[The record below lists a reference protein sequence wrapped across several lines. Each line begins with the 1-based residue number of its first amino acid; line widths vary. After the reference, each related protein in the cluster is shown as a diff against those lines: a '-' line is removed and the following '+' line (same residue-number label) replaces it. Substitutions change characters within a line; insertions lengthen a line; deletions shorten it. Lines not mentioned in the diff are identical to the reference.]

1 MRRSGIYKMRF
12 GPASDLIERR
22 MLQKVLTLA
31 DMEAM
36 SEKRMSHVAHAYLSG
51 GAGDE
56 ITLRAN
62 KEQWSRI
69 RLNPNILVDV
79 SKIDLTTE
87 ILGQPLDMPMLL
99 APAAIHRLWHRKCEM
114 AVVAGAN
121 QGKISVVTSTFAT
134 ESVENICRAATQP
147 VWFQLYTRPEREFNQ
162 SLIQRAEAAGCK
174 AIAITVDTPTI
185 GIRNREERA
194 YFRMPPNF
202 NLPNVNIGP
211 AIHRRA
217 PDHAFSLV
225 PNATLTWKEIEWMC
239 SIAKTPVWLK
249 GVVNPEDALRTVDV
263 GAAGI
268 IVSNHGARNLDTLPS
283 TADALPRIV
292 EKLQGRLPLMV
303 DGGIRRGTDILK
315 ALAMGAK
322 AVLIGRPYLHG
333 LAAAGTDGVA
343 RVISILRNELKSAM
357 ALTGRRSIAEI
368 DGTVLWH
375 EQGSHSKGW

>member
-1 MRRSGIYKMRF
+1 MRF
-12 GPASDLIERR
+12 GAISDALERR
-22 MLQKVLTLA
+22 MLQKVRTLA
-31 DMEAM
+31 DMEAL
-36 SEKRMSHVAHAYLSG
+36 SEKRMTPIAHAYLTG

-62 KEQWSRI
+62 SEQWGRI

-79 SKIDLTTE
+79 SEIDLTTE
-87 ILGQPLDMPMLL
+87 ILSESLDVPILL
-99 APAAIHRLWHRKCEM
+99 APAAIHRLWHRKGEM

-121 QGKISVVTSTFAT
+121 QGKVSLITSTFAT
-134 ESVENICRAATQP
+134 EAVEDICRAATQP
-147 VWFQLYTRPEREFNQ
+147 VWFQLYTRPDRTFNQ
-162 SLIQRAEAAGCK
+162 SLIQRAEAAGCR
-174 AIAITVDTPTI
+174 AIAITVDTPSI

-202 NLPNVNIGP
+202 VLPNINIG
-211 AIHRRA
+211 AEVHRRA

-225 PNATLTWKEIEWMC
+225 PNAKLTWKEIEWMC

-249 GVVNPEDALRTVDV
+249 GVINPEDALRALDT

-268 IVSNHGARNLDTLPS
+268 IVSNHGARNLDTFPA
-283 TADALPRIV
+283 TADALPRIA

-333 LAAAGTDGVA
+333 VAAAGAHGVA
-343 RVISILRNELKSAM
+343 RVIGILRSELKSAM
-357 ALTGRRSIAEI
+357 ALTGRTTIAQI
-368 DGTVLWH
+368 DPSVLW
-375 EQGSHSKGW
+375 K

>member
-1 MRRSGIYKMRF
+1 MRRRRLYKMRF
-12 GPASDLIERR
+12 GAISDAFERR
-22 MLQKVLTLA
+22 RLQKVLTLA
-31 DMEAM
+31 DMEAL
-36 SEKRMSHVAHAYLSG
+36 SQKRMSHIAYAYVSG

-62 KEQWSRI
+62 SEQWARI
-69 RLNPNILVDV
+69 RLNPNILIDV
-79 SKIDLTTE
+79 SEIDLTAE
-87 ILGQPLDMPMLL
+87 ILGQPLDVPILL
-99 APAAIHRLWHRKCEM
+99 APAAIHRLWHRKGEM

-121 QGKISVVTSTFAT
+121 QGKVSLVTSTFAT

-147 VWFQLYTRPEREFNQ
+147 VWFQLYTRPDRTFNQ

-194 YFRMPPNF
+194 YFRMPPHF
-202 NLPNVNIGP
+202 VLPNINIG
-211 AIHRRA
+211 AEIHRRA

-225 PNATLTWKEIEWMC
+225 PNAKLTWKEIEWMC

-249 GVVNPEDALRTVDV
+249 GVINPEDALRAVDT

-283 TADALPRIV
+283 TAEALPRIA
-292 EKLQGRLPLMV
+292 EKLQGKIPLIV

-333 LAAAGTDGVA
+333 VAAAGADGVS
-343 RVISILRNELKSAM
+343 RVIGILRAELRSAM
-357 ALTGRRSIAEI
+357 ALTGKTKIAQI
-368 DGTVLWH
+368 DPSVLW
-375 EQGSHSKGW
+375 KP

>member
-1 MRRSGIYKMRF
+1 MRRPRIYKRRF
-12 GPASDLIERR
+12 GALSDVLERR

-36 SEKRMSHVAHAYLSG
+36 SARRMSHVAHAYLSG

-62 KEQWSRI
+62 REQWSRI
-69 RLNPNILVDV
+69 RLNPDILVDV
-79 SKIDLTTE
+79 SEIDLTTE
-87 ILGQPLDMPMLL
+87 ILGESFDVPILF
-99 APAAIHRLWHRKCEM
+99 APAAIHRLWHRNGEM
-114 AVVAGAN
+114 AVIAGAN
-121 QGKISVVTSTFAT
+121 QGKVSLVTSTFAT
-134 ESVENICRAATQP
+134 ESVENVCRAATQP
-147 VWFQLYTRPEREFNQ
+147 VWFQLYTRPERSFNQ

-194 YFRMPPNF
+194 HFRMPPHF
-202 NLPNVNIGP
+202 NLPNVNIG
-211 AIHRRA
+211 AEIHRRA
-217 PDHAFSLV
+217 PDHVVSLV
-225 PNATLTWKEIEWMC
+225 PNAKLTWKEIEWMC

-249 GVVNPEDALRTVDV
+249 GVINPQDALRAVDA

-268 IVSNHGARNLDTLPS
+268 IVSNHGARNLDTLPT
-283 TADALPRIV
+283 TAEALPLIA

-322 AVLIGRPYLHG
+322 AVLIGRPYLQG
-333 LAAAGTDGVA
+333 VAAAGAEGVA
-343 RVISILRNELKSAM
+343 RVIAILRMELKSAM
-357 ALTGRRSIAEI
+357 ALTGRTKIKQI
-368 DGTVLWH
+368 DASVLW
-375 EQGSHSKGW
+375 KP